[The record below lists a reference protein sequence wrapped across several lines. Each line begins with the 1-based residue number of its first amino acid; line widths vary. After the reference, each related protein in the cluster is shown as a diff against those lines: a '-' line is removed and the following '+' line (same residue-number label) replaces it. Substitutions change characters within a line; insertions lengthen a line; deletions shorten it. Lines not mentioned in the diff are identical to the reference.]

1 MSRFHIHI
9 AVDDLQHSVGFYS
22 AVFGCEPSVLKD
34 DYAKWAL
41 EDPRLNFAISTR
53 GRNKGL
59 DHIGLQAEDDAELQT
74 IRQRLEQAGIHGL
87 AQEATTCCYAKSD
100 KYWVQD
106 PAGIAWETFHTL
118 GSAPMFGE
126 QPEAEKQNACC
137 TPNLSSSS
145 CC

>member
-9 AVDDLQHSVGFYS
+9 AVDDLQRSVGFYT
-22 AVFGCEPSVLKD
+22 AVFGSQPSVLKD

-41 EDPRLNFAISTR
+41 DDPNLNFAISTR

-59 DHIGLQAEDDAELQT
+59 DHVGLQAESDDELQL
-74 IRQRLEQAGIHGL
+74 IRERLESAGFQGL
-87 AQEATTCCYAKSD
+87 AQEATTCCYAQSD

-106 PAGIAWETFHTL
+106 PTGIAWETFHTL
-118 GSAPMFGE
+118 ASAPVFGE
-126 QPEAEKQNACC
+126 QAEAASQGACC
-137 TPNLSSSS
+137 TPKLSGSS

>member
-9 AVDDLQHSVGFYS
+9 AVDDLQRSVNFYS
-22 AVFGCEPSVLKD
+22 AVFGSEPSVLKD

-41 EDPRLNFAISTR
+41 DDPNLNFAISTR
-53 GRNKGL
+53 GRAKGL
-59 DHIGLQAEDDAELQT
+59 DHIGLQAEDDAELQG
-74 IRQRLEQAGIHGL
+74 IRARLEAAGIQGL
-87 AQEATTCCYAKSD
+87 AQEATTCCYAESD

-106 PAGIAWETFHTL
+106 PTGLAWETFHTL

-126 QPEAEKQNACC
+126 QSEATGENACC
-137 TPNLSSSS
+137 APKLSG